1 MLDIQNTKATILIL
15 VLKYNRKNKFEGYW
29 AYVCGLSW
37 MFGEKYNRNNF
48 DIGITYKFNNKFHL
62 SFSGKNIDQF
72 IPLFEN
78 QSYTTMANV
87 VDGVNQ
93 TILYTAAINYLMIKL
108 KYNF

>member
-1 MLDIQNTKATILIL
+1 M
-15 VLKYNRKNKFEGYW
+15 
-29 AYVCGLSW
+29 AYICGFSW
-37 MFGEKYNRNNF
+37 IFKEEYNRNNF
-48 DIGITYKFNNKFHL
+48 DIGITYKINNKFHL
-62 SFSGKNIDQF
+62 SLSGKNIDQF

-78 QSYTTMANV
+78 QSYTTRTKI